1 MLYRIHSYVIHSAKK
16 IHPYP
21 PLSHISNVLIDLVN
35 FDVHIFDQKKQDY
48 PGKKVVI
55 SLTSGKDPQ
64 EYKLW
69 FLILLII

>member
-1 MLYRIHSYVIHSAKK
+1 MLQL
-16 IHPYP
+16 
-21 PLSHISNVLIDLVN
+21 LSLMSSELKDLVN
-35 FDVHIFDQKKQDY
+35 ADTYIFDQKKQDY
-48 PGKKVVI
+48 HGEKAVI